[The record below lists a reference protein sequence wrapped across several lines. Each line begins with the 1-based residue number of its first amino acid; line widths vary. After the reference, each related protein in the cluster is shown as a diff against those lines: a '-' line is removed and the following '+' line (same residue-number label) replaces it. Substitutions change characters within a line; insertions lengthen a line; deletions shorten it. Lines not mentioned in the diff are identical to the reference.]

1 MKKFTVAIIA
11 LALVMSLSV
20 PAFAANPTGAQT
32 DLSFTY
38 TAAVP
43 SYTVTIPG
51 TLDLVLG
58 YNNLPVIVAAAQNL
72 GGKTVTITFEGTQ
85 AFDLDHYVY
94 DLWPNGISSVDNAR
108 YALFTAGDNIPV
120 VSTSSKPVGHILADF
135 TDNGTQEIVILV
147 PSGQSIVPDVPYTG
161 SITFGIKLV

>member
-20 PAFAANPTGAQT
+20 PAFAANETDAQT
-32 DLSFTY
+32 NLSFTLSS
-38 TAAVP
+38 P

-58 YNNLPVIVAAAQNL
+58 YNNLPVTVAAAQNL

-120 VSTSSKPVGHILADF
+120 VSTSSKPVGHILAEF
-135 TDNGTQEIVILV
+135 TNNGTQEIVILV